1 MKSNVTFRPCTAEE
15 AAAIVDFLME
25 IGPEL
30 YLSDR
35 SVAEEMVALL
45 FAQGGVVAGFAQYDD
60 AKCMVAMMGYFWG
73 DPHNDF
79 AGKETGFVY
88 VAAIA
93 KSHRHTGTF
102 RGLMAAGG
110 KVFVTQGVKEVR
122 FHAEETNAYTNM
134 LYSKFATPIKKE
146 KNRRGITCI
155 LYGNN
160 VANVMA
166 YLKRGPSRR
175 SARTKKMDDCPSV
188 V

>member
-1 MKSNVTFRPCTAEE
+1 MKSNVFFRPCTADEIS
-15 AAAIVDFLME
+15 AIVDFLME

-30 YLSDR
+30 YLSER

-45 FAQGGVVAGFAQYDD
+45 FAQGGVVAGFARRDD
-60 AKCMVAMMGYFWG
+60 GKRMVAMVGYFWG

-93 KSHRHTGTF
+93 RRYRHTSAF
-102 RGLMAAGG
+102 RGLMAAGAR
-110 KVFVTQGVKEVR
+110 VFVARGAKEVR

-134 LYSKFATPIKKE
+134 LYSKFAQPIKKE

-155 LYGNN
+155 LYGNT
-160 VANVMA
+160 VANVIA
-166 YLKRGPSRR
+166 YLPQDPSRR
-175 SARTKKMDDCPSV
+175 REQTPD
-188 V
+188 